1 MKTKLAEKAADLVF
15 KENYVIFGSGTTVN
29 LIIDSIGKLHPDLSK
44 LIAFSAS
51 SATSNKLREYNI
63 HEGSLSYLHSLSK
76 TKHLICVDSLDQI
89 IIGTPIAESQMIKGH
104 GAALFREKVVWKL
117 AHTVLAVLD
126 DTKVK
131 QKFDTYIP
139 ITVVPGALDL
149 VMREIHT
156 NYPTF
161 KPVLRVHGLGNTPV
175 ITDNGHY
182 LIDIHYQ
189 EPISDL
195 RSLHNSLKLMLG
207 VVETGIFTSKNYS
220 NLQLLVGYED
230 HQDHLV

>member
-1 MKTKLAEKAADLVF
+1 MKTKLAEKAADILL
-15 KENYVIFGSGTTVN
+15 KENYIIFGSGTTVN
-29 LIIDSIGKLHPDLSK
+29 LIIDSIAKLYPDPSN

-76 TKHLICVDSLDQI
+76 TKNIVCVDSLDQI
-89 IIGTPIAESQMIKGH
+89 IIGTPIVDSQMIKGH

-117 AHTVLAVLD
+117 SHTVLAVLD
-126 DTKVK
+126 YTKVK
-131 QKFDTYIP
+131 QSFDTYIP
-139 ITVVPGALDL
+139 ITVVPGAVDL
-149 VMREIHT
+149 VMREIHA
-156 NYPTF
+156 NYPKF

-189 EPISDL
+189 ESISDL
-195 RSLHNSLKLMLG
+195 KSIHNSLKLMLG
-207 VVETGIFTSKNYS
+207 VVETGIFSSKNYS
-220 NLQLLVGYED
+220 NLELLVGYED
-230 HQDHLV
+230 RIDHLI